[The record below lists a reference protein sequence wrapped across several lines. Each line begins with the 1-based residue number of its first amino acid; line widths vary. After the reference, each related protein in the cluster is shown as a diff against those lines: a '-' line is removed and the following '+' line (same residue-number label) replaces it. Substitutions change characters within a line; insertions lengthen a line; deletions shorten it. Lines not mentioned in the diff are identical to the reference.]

1 MSTPEIITALAL
13 ILAILLRIVWGQ
25 HKANVWKRKYEPA
38 LNECC
43 KAWVTYTEACY
54 RKAKTLEE
62 ELDCD
67 PAELTCLREDFLRKQ
82 TLWLSLWQNQ

>member
-13 ILAILLRIVWGQ
+13 ILVLLLRIVWGQ
-25 HKANVWKRKYEPA
+25 HKAKVWKRKYEPA
-38 LNECC
+38 FKECN
-43 KAWVTYTEACY
+43 KAWVTYTEACN
-54 RKAKTLEE
+54 RKAKTLED

-82 TLWLSLWQNQ
+82 SLWLSLWQNQ

>member
-1 MSTPEIITALAL
+1 MSIPEIITALAL
-13 ILAILLRIVWGQ
+13 ILILLLRIAWGQ

-38 LNECC
+38 LTECN
-43 KAWVTYTEACY
+43 KAWATYTEACY

-67 PAELTCLREDFLRKQ
+67 PAELTCLREDFLRKKS
-82 TLWLSLWQNQ
+82 LWLSLWQNQ

>member
-13 ILAILLRIVWGQ
+13 LLIILLRIAFAR
-25 HKANVWKRKYEPA
+25 HKLKVWKRKYEPA
-38 LNECC
+38 FDKCN

-67 PAELTCLREDFLRKQ
+67 PAELDYLREDFIRKQ
-82 TLWLSLWQNQ
+82 SLWLSLWQKQ

>member
-1 MSTPEIITALAL
+1 MSNPEIITALAL
-13 ILAILLRIVWGQ
+13 ILLFLIRIVWVQ
-25 HKANVWKRKYEPA
+25 HRVKVWKSKYEPA
-38 LNECC
+38 FTECN

-67 PAELTCLREDFLRKQ
+67 PAELTYLREDFLRKQ
-82 TLWLSLWQNQ
+82 SLWLSLWQNQ

>member
-1 MSTPEIITALAL
+1 MSTPEIITALVL

-25 HKANVWKRKYEPA
+25 HKANVWKSKYEPA

-67 PAELTCLREDFLRKQ
+67 PSELTCLREDFIRKQ
-82 TLWLSLWQNQ
+82 SLWLSLWQNQ